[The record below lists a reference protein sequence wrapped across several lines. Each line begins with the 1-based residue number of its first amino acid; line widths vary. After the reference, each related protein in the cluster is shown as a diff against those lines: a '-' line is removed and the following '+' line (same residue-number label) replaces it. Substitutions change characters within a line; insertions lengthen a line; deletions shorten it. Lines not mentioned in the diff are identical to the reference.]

1 MQSKKVLIE
10 KLDGTNYNYTDAN
23 LFEQKMYYIA
33 EEQAGAN
40 TISTPGLI
48 KKNKSFKT
56 IQYPNGKY
64 VWYVYV
70 DEHRNFFLISDE
82 LRLARKYLAIP
93 TKSDTTGP
101 SNTYKILEPYL
112 GLPSNKNSYNSM

>member
-10 KLDGTNYNYTDAN
+10 KLNGKDYDYTDAN

-33 EEQAGAN
+33 EEQVGAN
-40 TISTPGLI
+40 TVSVPGLV
-48 KKNKSFKT
+48 KTNKPFKT
-56 IQYPNGKY
+56 IQYPNGRY
-64 VWYVYV
+64 MWYVYV
-70 DEHRNFFLISDE
+70 DEYRNFFLVSDE
-82 LRLARKYLAIP
+82 LQLARKYLAIP

-112 GLPSNKNSYNSM
+112 KISKHK

>member
-33 EEQAGAN
+33 EEQIGIH
-40 TISTPGLI
+40 TTSIPGLI
-48 KKNKSFKT
+48 KTNKPFKT

-64 VWYVYV
+64 MWYVYV
-70 DEHRNFFLISDE
+70 DEYRNFFLVSDE
-82 LRLARKYLAIP
+82 LQLARKYLAIP
-93 TKSDTTGP
+93 VKSDTTGP
-101 SNTYKILEPYL
+101 SNTYKILEPHL
-112 GLPSNKNSYNSM
+112 GLPKLSRK